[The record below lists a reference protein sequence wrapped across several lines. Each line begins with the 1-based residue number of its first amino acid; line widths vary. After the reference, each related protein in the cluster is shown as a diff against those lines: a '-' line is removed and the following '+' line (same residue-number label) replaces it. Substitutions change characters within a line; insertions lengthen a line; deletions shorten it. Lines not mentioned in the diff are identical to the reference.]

1 MSLRICL
8 LGLLI
13 CCWACN
19 NIEDAKPENRNTFI
33 RFYEAA
39 HNVYGITAEEVD
51 GGFVILG
58 NELLANGNQNSLFIR
73 TNEYGEKIADD
84 VVLPDGYAKGLK
96 VTSDG
101 YYIIGDSIKSNL
113 ESSDISVYDLV
124 VYSARLFKLD
134 LTGTI
139 VKKVVLADKKNS
151 SNITDIH
158 GGSVT
163 LSAQNEVIV
172 LGSFKN
178 AGLSTTE
185 RPYLAALDPSSLDT
199 IWSKT
204 YDVLDRDYVNSKSLH
219 IAPSGKIIWATAL
232 LKENQNFSRSYLGI
246 PYIQENSTFENF
258 SQYGEQTD
266 QQLYAN
272 DIQPSESVAFG
283 YGVIGTYAS
292 PTGANGNM
300 FFIRV
305 NQQGNIIEGSER
317 YFDGERFLTDN
328 TSVNAEVSSSDDT
341 GDALTSTRD
350 GGFILAGTV
359 LTTPSLGKG
368 GKDILLVKID
378 SQGNVQWTKVL
389 GGSGNETVN
398 SIRETSDGGLLICG
412 SNDLSGL
419 SSIFIMKTDMNGEL
433 KD

>member
-8 LGLLI
+8 LGLLM

-96 VTSDG
+96 VASDG

-163 LSAQNEVIV
+163 LGAQNEVIV

-378 SQGNVQWTKVL
+378 SQGNVQWTKIL

>member
-1 MSLRICL
+1 
-8 LGLLI
+8 
-13 CCWACN
+13 
-19 NIEDAKPENRNTFI
+19 
-33 RFYEAA
+33 
-39 HNVYGITAEEVD
+39 
-51 GGFVILG
+51 
-58 NELLANGNQNSLFIR
+58 
-73 TNEYGEKIADD
+73 
-84 VVLPDGYAKGLK
+84 
-96 VTSDG
+96 
-101 YYIIGDSIKSNL
+101 
-113 ESSDISVYDLV
+113 
-124 VYSARLFKLD
+124 
-134 LTGTI
+134 
-139 VKKVVLADKKNS
+139 
-151 SNITDIH
+151 
-158 GGSVT
+158 
-163 LSAQNEVIV
+163 
-172 LGSFKN
+172 
-178 AGLSTTE
+178 
-185 RPYLAALDPSSLDT
+185 
-199 IWSKT
+199 
-204 YDVLDRDYVNSKSLH
+204 
-219 IAPSGKIIWATAL
+219 
-232 LKENQNFSRSYLGI
+232 
-246 PYIQENSTFENF
+246 
-258 SQYGEQTD
+258 
-266 QQLYAN
+266 
-272 DIQPSESVAFG
+272 
-283 YGVIGTYAS
+283 VIGTYAS

>member
-258 SQYGEQTD
+258 SQFGEQTD